1 VLASPAIVLWWMWL
15 LAGLGLLIVE
25 LVTPGGFFA
34 VFFGVAA
41 ILVGVLSGSHL
52 VEAEWLQWAL
62 FIVFSIVGVVAL
74 RRPLMQRMGLN
85 VPALPSD
92 DVQGELAL
100 VTEEIRPGEL
110 GKVELRGSTW
120 TARAHRTIRVGER
133 ARVERVDGL
142 TVWLAGTEGRGGWT
156 GGGN

>member
-41 ILVGVLSGSHL
+41 ILVGILSGSHL
-52 VEAEWLQWAL
+52 VQAEWLQWAL
-62 FIVFSIVGVVAL
+62 FIVFSIVGVVLL

-100 VTEEIRPGEL
+100 VTEEVRPGEQ

-133 ARVERVDGL
+133 VQVERVDGL

>member
-1 VLASPAIVLWWMWL
+1 MLASPAIVLWWMWL

-62 FIVFSIVGVVAL
+62 FIVFSIVGVVVL

-100 VTEEIRPGEL
+100 VTEEVRPGEL

-142 TVWLAGTEGRGGWT
+142 TVWLSGTEGRGGWT

>member
-25 LVTPGGFFA
+25 LITPGGFFA

-41 ILVGVLSGSHL
+41 ILVGILSGAHL
-52 VEAEWLQWAL
+52 VQAEWLQWAL
-62 FIVFSIVGVVAL
+62 FIVFSIVGVVLL

-100 VTEEIRPGEL
+100 VTEEVRPGEL

-133 ARVERVDGL
+133 VRVERVDGL

>member
-1 VLASPAIVLWWMWL
+1 MLASPAIVLWWMWL

>member
-41 ILVGVLSGSHL
+41 ILVGILGGAHL
-52 VEAEWLQWAL
+52 AEAAWLQWAL
-62 FIVFSIVGVVAL
+62 FIVFSIVGVVLL

-92 DVQGELAL
+92 DLRGELAL

-133 ARVERVDGL
+133 VQVERVDGL
-142 TVWLAGTEGRGGWT
+142 TLWLAGTEGRGGWT
-156 GGGN
+156 GGGS

>member
-41 ILVGVLSGSHL
+41 ILVGILSGAH
-52 VEAEWLQWAL
+52 VAQAEWLQWAL
-62 FIVFSIVGVVAL
+62 FIVFSIVGVVLL

-92 DVQGELAL
+92 DLRGELAL
-100 VTEEIRPGEL
+100 VTEEVRPGEL

-133 ARVERVDGL
+133 VQVERVDGL

-156 GGGN
+156 GGGS

>member
-1 VLASPAIVLWWMWL
+1 MLASPAIVLWWMWL

-52 VEAEWLQWAL
+52 IEAEWLQWAL

>member
-1 VLASPAIVLWWMWL
+1 MLASPAIVLWWMWL

-41 ILVGVLSGSHL
+41 ILVGILGGAHL
-52 VEAEWLQWAL
+52 AEAAWLQWAL
-62 FIVFSIVGVVAL
+62 FIVFSIVGVVLL

-92 DVQGELAL
+92 DLRGELAL

-133 ARVERVDGL
+133 VQVERVDGL
-142 TVWLAGTEGRGGWT
+142 TLWLAGTEGRGGWT
-156 GGGN
+156 GGGS